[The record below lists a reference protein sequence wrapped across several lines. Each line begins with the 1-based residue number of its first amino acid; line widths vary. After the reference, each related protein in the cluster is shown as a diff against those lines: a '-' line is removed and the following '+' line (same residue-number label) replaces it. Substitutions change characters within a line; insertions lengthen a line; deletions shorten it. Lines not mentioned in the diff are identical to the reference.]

1 MECGFLCCKRWRIAS
16 RKVAFYVEKD
26 LVLHFKWQKNGDFI
40 ARNMARDF
48 YFAIFFCHDFS
59 KTGVH
64 VHSLVMHKYSFRR
77 FGHLRQS
84 AA

>member
-1 MECGFLCCKRWRIAS
+1 M

-26 LVLHFKWQKNGDFI
+26 LVLHFKWQKSAISSLGI
-40 ARNMARDF
+40 WLAISIF

-64 VHSLVMHKYSFRR
+64 VYSLVMHKYSFRR
-77 FGHLRQS
+77 FGRLRQW